1 MGEKQ
6 PSKWKEILL
15 KILYWVGEILTVFI
29 AGLSVLL
36 ALSVR
41 WMFATWTNLSM
52 DELVYHLTAPLDGTN
67 TDMIWDYVR
76 VCAVP
81 TILVIFFLILIL
93 IAWRKKEKV
102 HLFRGIINLVA
113 LVGII
118 VMLGYTWTELGVGD
132 YLKDQNTESKFI
144 EDEYVDPTDVEVVFP
159 EQKRN
164 LIYIFLESME
174 TTYSDVSH
182 GGGFDVNVIPELTDI
197 AQSNEDFSGSET
209 KLNGAYALPYTTWTM
224 GAMFAQTSGLPLKN
238 NLENNDMVT
247 QSRFFADTTC
257 FGDILEDNGY
267 SNTLLIGSDATFGG
281 RRLYFTEHGNYTI
294 YDHGY
299 AQDNGLIPDDY
310 EVWWGYEDQ
319 KLFSFAKDVL
329 NNLSTQEEP
338 FNLTMLTVDTHFE
351 DGYKCDI
358 CGNAYSEEFDGNQ
371 YADVMAC
378 SSKQVE
384 EFLDWCKE
392 QPWYDNTTII
402 LVGDHPTMD
411 GDFTNDM
418 QDGYQR
424 RAYVSYINSAVIVQS
439 DSYREYSTMDHFPTT
454 LAAMGVTIEGNK
466 LGLGTNLFSDEP
478 TLLEQYGLE
487 TVTEEMNK
495 KSEFMEELADIDFTS
510 EELRENQAKSYHE
523 DHGKTVYDEGE

>member
-1 MGEKQ
+1 MEKKRLEKN
-6 PSKWKEILL
+6 SRLIRT
-15 KILYWVGEILTVFI
+15 LTVLAFI
-29 AGLSVLL
+29 LIILATVLALAARWVMSTWANLSMSELMYQLSAPIEGTNEEMIQDCIFNCVIPAIVFIGLFALIFYASRKKKTMYKVVL
-36 ALSVR
+36 ALSVAAASSVLFYTKSIV
-41 WMFATWTNLSM
+41 WDTLAVDEYLS
-52 DELVYHLTAPLDGTN
+52 Y
-67 TDMIWDYVR
+67 
-76 VCAVP
+76 
-81 TILVIFFLILIL
+81 
-93 IAWRKKEKV
+93 
-102 HLFRGIINLVA
+102 
-113 LVGII
+113 
-118 VMLGYTWTELGVGD
+118 
-132 YLKDQNTESKFI
+132 QNNPSTFI
-144 EDEYVDPTDVEVVFP
+144 EDNYVDPDDVNMTFP

-209 KLNGAYALPYTTWTM
+209 TLNGAYALPYTTWTM

-257 FGDILEDNGY
+257 LGNILEDNGY

-299 AQDNGLIPDDY
+299 AQENGWIPDDY

-319 KLFSFAKDVL
+319 KLFSFAKNVL
-329 NNLSTQEEP
+329 NDFSTQEEP
-338 FNLTMLTVDTHFE
+338 FNLTVLTVDTHFE

-392 QPWYDNTTII
+392 QPWYENTTIV
-402 LVGDHPTMD
+402 LAGDHPTMD

-424 RAYVSYINSAVIVQS
+424 RAYVSYINSAVTVQS